1 MDFLILDFL
10 ILDCFK
16 LSLYIAGFAFLPAN
30 IVTHTEDPFY
40 TGSTGER
47 SKASMMEPGSA

>member
-1 MDFLILDFL
+1 MDFL

-47 SKASMMEPGSA
+47 SKASMTEPGSA